1 MNKLQKISNESSY
14 ETKSE
19 VMRKLRISEEERK
32 TLMKKYEV
40 MKHRLEGIDEEFIEI
55 MKENEKNQK
64 TI

>member
-55 MKENEKNQK
+55 MKENEKNKK